1 MLRRKN
7 SNKIDY
13 ENLNEVIDISKRIL
27 KVTLY
32 LIILALVV
40 LCVHLGKE
48 VKIFSFIINILK
60 VATPFFIN
68 NISQNYYLNKFV
80 KKTTKP
86 FAEREGD
93 WICPECKNLNFA
105 FRLYCNR
112 CKHPKE
118 NSDKKSNTVEKTE
131 ENKNV
136 KKEEVTKN
144 TKKDLKGLKE
154 VKNSDVETI
163 KVPIGQV
170 KKSKNKYNRKHKKGR
185 KSNANKEG
193 ENKKKE

>member
-1 MLRRKN
+1 MPVISYIKDTKDAN
-7 SNKIDY
+7 SNKNNNNETEKN
-13 ENLNEVIDISKRIL
+13 ENNK
-27 KVTLY
+27 
-32 LIILALVV
+32 
-40 LCVHLGKE
+40 KE
-48 VKIFSFIINILK
+48 ENPKTVPTAFM

-154 VKNSDVETI
+154 LKNIDVETI

-170 KKSKNKYNRKHKKGR
+170 KKSKNKYNRKHKKGH